1 FVQQKSIVNQKERFV
16 LIKIFRLEFFL
27 EPAGVHRFRRVFF
40 AVPTLWELLESI
52 LIMSLITGV
61 ESWTRQLCLYWR
73 GLVSSKKPCMAG
85 MGRQKL
91 CILWQK
97 NRVTGRNIPLWQR
110 RFGAILITAHIKRG

>member
-1 FVQQKSIVNQKERFV
+1 
-16 LIKIFRLEFFL
+16 
-27 EPAGVHRFRRVFF
+27 
-40 AVPTLWELLESI
+40 
-52 LIMSLITGV
+52 
-61 ESWTRQLCLYWR
+61 
-73 GLVSSKKPCMAG
+73 MAG